1 MIGKYG
7 NIQDKKEK
15 QSELDKILNIDEI
28 SRLSITIKD
37 GSVFND
43 ESHVYVI
50 LEGVEERLSVA
61 RNELSK
67 ISDPLDEKEKERV
80 KSFIEKERSDVLN
93 GIGSIFG

>member
-1 MIGKYG
+1 MEIFR
-7 NIQDKKEK
+7 IKKEK

>member
-1 MIGKYG
+1 MEIFS
-7 NIQDKKEK
+7 IKKEK

-43 ESHVYVI
+43 ESHLYVI

>member
-1 MIGKYG
+1 MEIFS
-7 NIQDKKEK
+7 IKKEK

-67 ISDPLDEKEKERV
+67 ISDPLDEKEKESV

>member
-1 MIGKYG
+1 MEIFR
-7 NIQDKKEK
+7 IKKEK

-43 ESHVYVI
+43 ESQVYVI

-67 ISDPLDEKEKERV
+67 IFDPLDEKEKERV

>member
-1 MIGKYG
+1 MEIFR
-7 NIQDKKEK
+7 IKKEK
-15 QSELDKILNIDEI
+15 QSELDKTLNIDEI

-43 ESHVYVI
+43 GSHVYVI

-67 ISDPLDEKEKERV
+67 ISDQLDEKEKERV

>member
-1 MIGKYG
+1 MEIFR
-7 NIQDKKEK
+7 IKKEK

-43 ESHVYVI
+43 ESHVYII

>member
-1 MIGKYG
+1 MEIFR
-7 NIQDKKEK
+7 IKKEK

-67 ISDPLDEKEKERV
+67 ISDPLDEKEKESV

>member
-1 MIGKYG
+1 MEIFS
-7 NIQDKKEK
+7 IKKEK
-15 QSELDKILNIDEI
+15 QSELDKILKIDEI

>member
-1 MIGKYG
+1 MEIFR
-7 NIQDKKEK
+7 IKKEK

-37 GSVFND
+37 GSVFNN
-43 ESHVYVI
+43 ESQVYVI

>member
-1 MIGKYG
+1 MEIFR
-7 NIQDKKEK
+7 IKKEK

-28 SRLSITIKD
+28 SRLSITNKD

-43 ESHVYVI
+43 ESHLYVI

>member
-1 MIGKYG
+1 MEIFR
-7 NIQDKKEK
+7 IKKEK

-28 SRLSITIKD
+28 SRLSITNKD

>member
-1 MIGKYG
+1 MEIFR
-7 NIQDKKEK
+7 IKKEK

-43 ESHVYVI
+43 ESHLYVI

>member
-1 MIGKYG
+1 MEIFR
-7 NIQDKKEK
+7 IKKEK

-61 RNELSK
+61 RNELLK

>member
-1 MIGKYG
+1 MEIFS
-7 NIQDKKEK
+7 IKKEK